1 MSERSSR
8 SRTAVLAAGLV
19 SASLLLAAV
28 APALAQSPAAGSP
41 MASKITKMAYISPE
55 QANDYGWNQQGAEG
69 ARAAAASI
77 GAELEMAD
85 GSGYDDPTPILNQLG
100 DNGAQLIIAQAGGYS
115 TPGSQYAAKTGIP
128 VIVYDRP
135 DLISPNLVGDIATDS
150 QQGGYLAGVLA
161 ATMSKTGTL
170 GIVISADDTN
180 WHKQE
185 GGFIA
190 GALATKPDIKFAPA
204 QIGPAGYG
212 DAPGGKSTT
221 ELVIAAGADIVF
233 GMGDGS
239 SFGMLQAVETATP
252 PAGADKVWFID
263 VIGDKSDPAV
273 DPNGVLLSSV
283 LWNFTGAFEDAISQI
298 DAGTFGTSVYTLDV
312 ANGGISLLNTPNITP
327 EAAAAVATALAG
339 ISDGSITVPVAATA
353 DEVSALLPK

>member
-1 MSERSSR
+1 MSERSGRPKAWS
-8 SRTAVLAAGLV
+8 VGLAAMLLV
-19 SASLLLAAV
+19 GSTV
-28 APALAQSPAAGSP
+28 PALAQSPG
-41 MASKITKMAYISPE
+41 ASTGTMTSSITKMAYISPE

-69 ARAAAASI
+69 AQAAADSI

-85 GSGYDDPTPILNQLG
+85 GSGYDDPTPILHQLG

-115 TPGSQYAAKTGIP
+115 TPGSQYAHESNIP

-135 DLISPNLVGDIATDS
+135 DLIAPGLVGDIATDS

-170 GIVISADDTN
+170 GVVLSADDTN

-190 GALATKPDIKFAPA
+190 GALATNPDIKFAIA

-221 ELVIAAGADIVF
+221 ESVIAAGADIVL

-273 DPNGVLLSSV
+273 DPNGVLLSSI
-283 LWNFTGAFEDAISQI
+283 LWDFTGAFEDAIAQI

-312 ANGGISLLNTPNITP
+312 ANGGIALLQTPNISADAWT
-327 EAAAAVATALAG
+327 AVQTALAG
-339 ISDGSITVPVAATA
+339 ISDGSISVPVTATE
-353 DEVSALLPK
+353 DEVKALLPAQ

>member
-1 MSERSSR
+1 MIERSSR
-8 SRTAVLAAGLV
+8 SRIAALSAGIV
-19 SASLLLAAV
+19 SASLLFAAV
-28 APALAQSPAAGSP
+28 PALAQSPAASP
-41 MASKITKMAYISPE
+41 AMTSKITKMAYISPE

-69 ARAAAASI
+69 AQAAAAAI
-77 GAELEMAD
+77 GATLEMAD
-85 GSGYDDPTPILNQLG
+85 GSGYDDPTPILHQLG

-115 TPGSQYAAKTGIP
+115 TPGSQFAAETNIP
-128 VIVYDRP
+128 VLVYDRP

-190 GALATKPDIKFAPA
+190 GALATKPDIKFAQA

-221 ELVIAAGADIVF
+221 ETVIAGGADIIF

-283 LWNFTGAFEDAISQI
+283 LWNFTGAFEDAIAQI

-312 ANGGISLLNTPNITP
+312 ANGGISLLDTPNITP
-327 EAAAAVATALAG
+327 EAATAVATALAG
-339 ISDGSITVPVAATA
+339 ISDGSITVPVMATA